1 MKKLL
6 SLILA
11 LALCLAAGAAL
22 AEAPQAVYAL
32 NVDTLTLTQG
42 PVWSYLYFDEAQNEM
57 VELNATPDWGD
68 NWQFS
73 KQPSVDQVY
82 HSICEW
88 DGVVYAM
95 PGTWIGKHI
104 DIVAAFTAP
113 RAGTVVI
120 APMTFV
126 VKDDGNEYPAYQV
139 KIVKPAA
146 AEGAADTQLFPAE
159 GEWAQTPAASA
170 GIEAEVAEGDKIYF
184 IVRSGDDG
192 GAAVSVQPSIAYK

>member
-6 SLILA
+6 SLVLA
-11 LALCLAAGAAL
+11 LMLSLTVIPAL
-22 AEAPQAVYAL
+22 AEAVQSVYAL

-42 PVWSYLYFDEAQNEM
+42 PVWSFLYFDEAKNEM

-73 KQPSVDQVY
+73 KQPSVDNVY

-104 DIVAAFTAP
+104 DIVVSFTAP
-113 RAGTVVI
+113 KAGTVYI
-120 APMTFV
+120 APTSFV
-126 VKDDGNEYPAYQV
+126 VKDDGNPHESYQV
-139 KIVKPAA
+139 KIVKHA
-146 AEGAADTQLFPAE
+146 AEDVQLFPAE
-159 GEWAQTPAASA
+159 GEWAQTPVATA
-170 GIEAEVAEGDKIYF
+170 GIEVAVAEGDKIYF
-184 IVRSGDDG
+184 EVRSGDDG
-192 GAAVSVQPSIAYK
+192 GAAVSIQPSIAYKPAE